1 MIIQVD
7 QIFCA
12 FLWKY
17 KIILNR
23 VHRLVNIAFKWFALF
38 SEETPIYGGNQMD
51 DAMKYTRMDDTGA
64 SHVWTSS
71 LKPNTF
77 ML

>member
-51 DAMKYTRMDDTGA
+51 DAM
-64 SHVWTSS
+64 
-71 LKPNTF
+71 
-77 ML
+77 